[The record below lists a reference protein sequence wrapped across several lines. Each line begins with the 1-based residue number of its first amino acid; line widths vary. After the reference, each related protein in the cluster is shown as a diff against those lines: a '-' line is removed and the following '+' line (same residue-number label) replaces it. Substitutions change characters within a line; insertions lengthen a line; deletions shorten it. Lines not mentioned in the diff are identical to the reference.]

1 MTTTKFILYLSLSV
15 ILGSITTYVL
25 ILTGIDW
32 ALAKFYNSHEVYVW
46 MAAPFVLGGMFIPIM
61 IIGYYLLKSKSL
73 KQEQYQ
79 IQFKRSL
86 YSFILTYVLMT
97 VLKVFTNRIDMEPF
111 EPIGTVDTSGE
122 FRFGFMN
129 SNSWW
134 ESFSEGW
141 PSGHTMIAV
150 GMAIAIHPLIE
161 SKFWR
166 SINIIYPI
174 LVAWSVSTAFH
185 WLSDVIAGGL
195 IGITAGLYYSK
206 QYSGSS
212 VSI

>member
-1 MTTTKFILYLSLSV
+1 M
-15 ILGSITTYVL
+15 L

-32 ALAKFYNSHEVYVW
+32 SLAKFYNSNEVYVW

-86 YSFILTYVLMT
+86 YSFIFTYVLMT
-97 VLKVFTNRIDMEPF
+97 VLQVFTNRIDMEPF

-134 ESFSEGW
+134 ESLSEGW

-150 GMAIAIHPLIE
+150 SMAIAINPLIE
-161 SKFWR
+161 R
-166 SINIIYPI
+166 SQAKWINWFYAI
-174 LVAWSVSTAFH
+174 LVSLSVSTAFH
-185 WLSDVIAGGL
+185 WLSDIV
-195 IGITAGLYYSK
+195 
-206 QYSGSS
+206 SGSIMGVVIGLFYS
-212 VSI
+212 RYKDNGPNLSKSKLST